1 MLSENGIYIM
11 KMILT
16 DPRKI
21 GWSTQKNG
29 ERRNIMKKFFALA
42 LAMAMT
48 LSLAACGAKEETPAA
63 ASSTPAAASSA
74 AAAPS
79 TDPIVVNISHSY
91 TELDQVSVE
100 LNNAKAAIE
109 ERTNGVVT
117 VNLFP
122 NNTFGNMAD
131 GVEAVMSDSPLMLM
145 AAYSQWE
152 DMYFDASALQC
163 GFVFE
168 TGEEF
173 LEVMQTELFDK
184 IVAEMDK
191 TNVHALNCAFVGG
204 MRHVIG
210 EKPYTTPAEIKGLK
224 LRVPA
229 STTYLECFEAM
240 GASPMGMAASEQ
252 LSALS
257 AGTIDALDQSI
268 SLMYSTKSYELVD
281 QVTLLAQQPLADA
294 LFCSTTWWNTIPA
307 EYQEIIEDELYQ
319 AGVRYNQYSVENEGK
334 MRAEMEAAGVVFHE
348 ADRQAFLDMGCGDL
362 VLKYSIGQELLD
374 TLAEIRA
381 N

>member
-1 MLSENGIYIM
+1 M
-11 KMILT
+11 K
-16 DPRKI
+16 
-21 GWSTQKNG
+21 N
-29 ERRNIMKKFFALA
+29 MKRMLA
-42 LAMAMT
+42 LV
-48 LSLAACGAKEETPAA
+48 LSLLMVLALTACGGTG
-63 ASSTPAAASSA
+63 STPSDTSADSSSSA
-74 AAAPS
+74 DS
-79 TDPIVVNISHSY
+79 TDAATTEPIVISISHSY

-100 LNNAKAAIE
+100 LNTAAQNIS
-109 ERTNGVVT
+109 ERTNGAVT

-131 GVEAVMSDSPLMLM
+131 GVEAVMADSPLMLM

-152 DMYFDASALQC
+152 DMYYDASALQC

-173 LEVMQTELFDK
+173 LEVMQTDMFAK
-184 IVAEMDK
+184 IVEEMDK
-191 TNVHALNCAFVGG
+191 VNVHALNCAFVGG

-210 EKPYTTPAEIKGLK
+210 KKAYTTPEEIKGLK
-224 LRVPA
+224 IRVPA

-240 GASPMGMAASEQ
+240 GASPIGMAASEQ

-319 AGVRYNQYSVENEGK
+319 AGIRYNQYSVENESE
-334 MRAEMEAAGVVFHE
+334 MRKEMEAAGVEFHE

-381 N
+381 K

>member
-1 MLSENGIYIM
+1 
-11 KMILT
+11 
-16 DPRKI
+16 
-21 GWSTQKNG
+21 
-29 ERRNIMKKFFALA
+29 MKKLFALA

-48 LSLAACGAKEETPAA
+48 LSLAACGAKEQAPAA
-63 ASSTPAAASSA
+63 SAAPAASSA
-74 AAAPS
+74 PAASAAEPS
-79 TDPIVVNISHSY
+79 TDPIVINISHSY

-191 TNVHALNCAFVGG
+191 TNVHAINCAFVGG

-240 GASPMGMAASEQ
+240 GASPIGMAASEQ

-319 AGVRYNQYSVENEGK
+319 AGIRYNQYSVENEGK

-348 ADRQAFLDMGCGDL
+348 ADRQAFLDMGCADL
-362 VLKYSIGQELLD
+362 VMKYSIGQELVD

>member
-1 MLSENGIYIM
+1 
-11 KMILT
+11 
-16 DPRKI
+16 
-21 GWSTQKNG
+21 
-29 ERRNIMKKFFALA
+29 MKKLFALA
-42 LAMAMT
+42 LALLMT
-48 LSLAACGAKEETPAA
+48 LSLAACGGDTKTPDAG
-63 ASSTPAAASSA
+63 SSA
-74 AAAPS
+74 PADSGTSAPADTGTPAPS
-79 TDPIVVNISHSY
+79 TDPIVISISHSY

-100 LNNAKAAIE
+100 LNTAAQNIA

-131 GVEAVMSDSPLMLM
+131 GVEAVMSDAPLMLM
-145 AAYSQWE
+145 AAFSQWD
-152 DMYFDASALQC
+152 DMYYDASALQC

-173 LEVMQTELFDK
+173 LKVMDTPLFAK
-184 IVAEMDK
+184 IVEEMDK
-191 TNVHALNCAFVGG
+191 VNVHPLNCSFVGG

-210 EKPYTTPAEIKGLK
+210 KKPYTTPAEMKGLK
-224 LRVPA
+224 LRVPN

-252 LSALS
+252 LGALS

-268 SLMYSTKSYELVD
+268 SLMYSTKSYELVN

-294 LFCSTTWWNTIPA
+294 LFCSANWWNTIPE
-307 EYQEIIEDELYQ
+307 EYQVIIEEELHN
-319 AGVRYNQYSVENEGK
+319 AGLRYNDYSVENEGK
-334 MRAEMEAAGVVFHE
+334 MREEMEAAGVEFHE
-348 ADRQAFLDMGCGDL
+348 ADRQAFLDMGCKDL
-362 VLKYSIGQELLD
+362 VMKYSIGQELLD

-381 N
+381 S

>member
-1 MLSENGIYIM
+1 
-11 KMILT
+11 
-16 DPRKI
+16 
-21 GWSTQKNG
+21 
-29 ERRNIMKKFFALA
+29 MKKLFALA

-48 LSLAACGAKEETPAA
+48 LSLAACGAKEAPA
-63 ASSTPAAASSA
+63 ASSTPAASAPAASVETPA
-74 AAAPS
+74 A
-79 TDPIVVNISHSY
+79 TTEPIVVNISHSY

-109 ERTNGVVT
+109 ERTNGAVI
-117 VNLFP
+117 VNLYP
-122 NNTFGNMAD
+122 NNTFGNLVD
-131 GVEAVMSDSPLMLM
+131 GVEAVAANSPLMLM

-152 DMYFDASALQC
+152 DLYYDASALQC

-168 TGEEF
+168 EGEEF
-173 LEVMQTELFDK
+173 LEVMQTEMFQK

-191 TNVHALNCAFVGG
+191 VNIHALNCAFVGG

-224 LRVPA
+224 LRVPN

-252 LSALS
+252 MGALS

-268 SLMYSTKSYELVD
+268 SLIYSTKSYELVKH
-281 QVTLLAQQPLADA
+281 VTLLAQQPLADA

-319 AGVRYNQYSVENEGK
+319 AGLRYNQYSVENESV
-334 MRAEMEAAGVVFHE
+334 MRAEMEAAGVQFHE
-348 ADRQAFLDMGCGDL
+348 ADRQAFLDMGCADL
-362 VLKYSIGQELLD
+362 VQKYSIGQELLD

-381 N
+381 AK

>member
-1 MLSENGIYIM
+1 
-11 KMILT
+11 
-16 DPRKI
+16 
-21 GWSTQKNG
+21 
-29 ERRNIMKKFFALA
+29 MKKLFALLLS
-42 LAMAMT
+42 LAMV
-48 LSLAACGAKEETPAA
+48 LSLAACGGTTDTSAEETTDTEE
-63 ASSTPAAASSA
+63 STETTSE
-74 AAAPS
+74 
-79 TDPIVVNISHSY
+79 PIVINISHSY

-100 LNNAKAAIE
+100 LNTAKENIE
-109 ERTNGVVT
+109 ERTNGAVI
-117 VNLFP
+117 VNLYP
-122 NNTFGNMAD
+122 NNTFGNLVD
-131 GVEAVMSDSPLMLM
+131 GVEAVMADSPLLLM

-152 DMYFDASALQC
+152 DLYYDASALQC

-173 LEVMQTELFDK
+173 LKVMETDLFQK
-184 IVAEMDK
+184 IVDEMDK
-191 TNVHALNCAFVGG
+191 VNIHALNCAFVGG

-210 EKPYTTPAEIKGLK
+210 EKPYTTPEEIKGLK
-224 LRVPA
+224 LRVPN

-268 SLMYSTKSYELVD
+268 SLMYSTKSYELVN

-294 LFCSTTWWNTIPA
+294 LFCSTTWWNSIPE
-307 EYQEIIEDELYQ
+307 EYREIIEEELHE
-319 AGVRYNQYSVENEGK
+319 AGLRYNEYSVENEDV
-334 MRAEMEAAGVVFHE
+334 MRAEMEAAGVEFHE

-381 N
+381 AE

>member
-1 MLSENGIYIM
+1 
-11 KMILT
+11 
-16 DPRKI
+16 
-21 GWSTQKNG
+21 
-29 ERRNIMKKFFALA
+29 MKKLFALLLS
-42 LAMAMT
+42 LAMV
-48 LSLAACGAKEETPAA
+48 LSLAACGGTTDTSAEETTDTEE
-63 ASSTPAAASSA
+63 STETTSE
-74 AAAPS
+74 
-79 TDPIVVNISHSY
+79 PIVINISHSY

-100 LNNAKAAIE
+100 LNTAKENIE
-109 ERTNGVVT
+109 ERTNGAVI
-117 VNLFP
+117 VNLYP
-122 NNTFGNMAD
+122 NNTFGNLVD
-131 GVEAVMSDSPLMLM
+131 GVEAVMADSPLLLM

-152 DMYFDASALQC
+152 DLYYDASALQC

-173 LEVMQTELFDK
+173 LEVMQTELFQK
-184 IVAEMDK
+184 IVDEMDK
-191 TNVHALNCAFVGG
+191 VNIHALNCAFVGG

-210 EKPYTTPAEIKGLK
+210 EKPYTTPEEIKGLK
-224 LRVPA
+224 LRVPN

-268 SLMYSTKSYELVD
+268 SLMYSTKSYELVN

-294 LFCSTTWWNTIPA
+294 LFCSTTWWNSIPE
-307 EYQEIIEDELYQ
+307 EYREIIEEELHE
-319 AGVRYNQYSVENEGK
+319 AGLRYNEYSVENEDV
-334 MRAEMEAAGVVFHE
+334 MRAEMEAAGVEFHE

-381 N
+381 AE

>member
-1 MLSENGIYIM
+1 
-11 KMILT
+11 
-16 DPRKI
+16 
-21 GWSTQKNG
+21 
-29 ERRNIMKKFFALA
+29 MKKLFALA
-42 LAMAMT
+42 LALVMS
-48 LSLAACGAKEETPAA
+48 LSLVACGGSDTAGDTAAEDTAAEETTDAA
-63 ASSTPAAASSA
+63 ET
-74 AAAPS
+74 
-79 TDPIVVNISHSY
+79 TEPITISISHSY

-100 LNNAKAAIE
+100 LNNAKKNIE
-109 ERTNGVVT
+109 ERTNGAVI
-117 VNLFP
+117 VNLYP
-122 NNTFGNMAD
+122 NNTFGNQID
-131 GVEAVMSDSPLMLM
+131 GVEAIAADSPLLLM

-152 DMYFDASALQC
+152 DLYYDASALQC

-184 IVAEMDK
+184 IVAGMDEV
-191 TNVHALNCAFVGG
+191 NIHALNCAFVGG

-210 EKPYTTPAEIKGLK
+210 EKPYTTPAEMAGLK
-224 LRVPA
+224 LRVPN

-240 GASPMGMAASEQ
+240 GASPMGMAAAEQ

-307 EYQEIIEDELYQ
+307 EYQEIIEDELHQ
-319 AGVRYNQYSVENEGK
+319 AGLRYNQYSVENEGK
-334 MRAEMEAAGVVFHE
+334 MRAEMEAAGVQFHE

-362 VLKYSIGQELLD
+362 VLKYGIGQELLD

-381 N
+381 AK

>member
-1 MLSENGIYIM
+1 
-11 KMILT
+11 
-16 DPRKI
+16 
-21 GWSTQKNG
+21 
-29 ERRNIMKKFFALA
+29 MKKFLALA
-42 LAMAMT
+42 LAMAMS
-48 LSLAACGAKEETPAA
+48 LSLVACGSSETPAGD
-63 ASSTPAAASSA
+63 TKPADTQAGEKV
-74 AAAPS
+74 
-79 TDPIVVNISHSY
+79 DPPAVTEPITISISHSY

-100 LNNAKAAIE
+100 LNNAKKNIE
-109 ERTNGVVT
+109 ERTNGAVI
-117 VNLFP
+117 VNLYP
-122 NNTFGNMAD
+122 NNTFGNLVD
-131 GVEAVMSDSPLMLM
+131 GVEAVAANSPLLLM

-152 DMYFDASALQC
+152 DLYYDASALQC

-184 IVAEMDK
+184 IVDEMDK
-191 TNVHALNCAFVGG
+191 VNIHALNCAFVGG

-210 EKPYTTPAEIKGLK
+210 EKPYTTPDEIKGLK
-224 LRVPA
+224 LRVPN

-307 EYQEIIEDELYQ
+307 EYQEIIEEELHE
-319 AGVRYNQYSVENEGK
+319 AGLRYNQYSVENEGK
-334 MRAEMEAAGVVFHE
+334 MRAEMEAAGVKFHE
-348 ADRQAFLDMGCGDL
+348 ADRQAFLNMGCGDL
-362 VLKYSIGQELLD
+362 VLKYGIGQELLD
-374 TLAEIRA
+374 TLVKIRA
-381 N
+381 AK

>member
-1 MLSENGIYIM
+1 
-11 KMILT
+11 
-16 DPRKI
+16 
-21 GWSTQKNG
+21 
-29 ERRNIMKKFFALA
+29 MKKLFALMLA
-42 LAMAMT
+42 LAMV
-48 LSLAACGAKEETPAA
+48 LSMVACGSKETQTPDNSGDAQSDNSTT
-63 ASSTPAAASSA
+63 SSTPITIS
-74 AAAPS
+74 
-79 TDPIVVNISHSY
+79 ISHSY

-100 LNNAKAAIE
+100 LNTAKKNIE
-109 ERTNGVVT
+109 ERTNGAVI
-117 VNLFP
+117 VNLYP
-122 NNTFGNMAD
+122 NNTFGNLVD
-131 GVEAVMSDSPLMLM
+131 GVEAVAADSPLLLM

-152 DMYFDASALQC
+152 DLYYDASALQC

-173 LEVMQTELFDK
+173 LEVMNSDLFQK
-184 IVAEMDK
+184 LVAEMDK
-191 TNVHALNCAFVGG
+191 VNIHALNCAFVGG

-210 EKPYTTPAEIKGLK
+210 KAPYTTPEAMKGLK
-224 LRVPA
+224 LRVPN

-281 QVTLLAQQPLADA
+281 QVTLIAQQPLADA
-294 LFCSTTWWNTIPA
+294 LFCSTKWWNTIPA
-307 EYQEIIEDELYQ
+307 EYQEIIEDELHE
-319 AGVRYNQYSVENEGK
+319 AGIRYNQYSVENEGK
-334 MRAEMEAAGVVFHE
+334 MREEMEAAGVQFHE

-362 VLKYSIGQELLD
+362 VLKYGIGQELLD

-381 N
+381 K

>member
-1 MLSENGIYIM
+1 
-11 KMILT
+11 
-16 DPRKI
+16 
-21 GWSTQKNG
+21 
-29 ERRNIMKKFFALA
+29 MKKLFALLLS
-42 LAMAMT
+42 LAMV
-48 LSLAACGAKEETPAA
+48 LSLAACGGTTDTSAEETTDTEE
-63 ASSTPAAASSA
+63 STETTSE
-74 AAAPS
+74 
-79 TDPIVVNISHSY
+79 PIVINISHSY

-100 LNNAKAAIE
+100 LNTAKENIE
-109 ERTNGVVT
+109 ERTNGAVI
-117 VNLFP
+117 VNLYP
-122 NNTFGNMAD
+122 NNTFGNLVD
-131 GVEAVMSDSPLMLM
+131 GVEAVMADSPLLLM

-152 DMYFDASALQC
+152 DLYYDASALQC

-173 LEVMQTELFDK
+173 LKVMETDLFQK
-184 IVAEMDK
+184 IVDEMDK
-191 TNVHALNCAFVGG
+191 VNIHALNCAFVGG

-210 EKPYTTPAEIKGLK
+210 EKPYTTPEEIKGLK
-224 LRVPA
+224 LRVPN

-268 SLMYSTKSYELVD
+268 SLMYSTKSYELVN

-294 LFCSTTWWNTIPA
+294 LFCSTTWWNSIPE
-307 EYQEIIEDELYQ
+307 EYREIIEEELHE
-319 AGVRYNQYSVENEGK
+319 AGLRYNEYSVENEDV
-334 MRAEMEAAGVVFHE
+334 MRAEMEAAGVEFHE

-362 VLKYSIGQELLD
+362 ALKYSIGQELLD

-381 N
+381 AE